1 MHFLEIATNGER
13 FLLKEF
19 FTKKSE
25 SISEDD
31 ILNWIKII
39 KNRGIIEKS
48 IEHLI
53 KVSKDAIQK
62 SKKVSKGLNKITEF
76 VILNILL
83 RISDKIKVQ

>member
-1 MHFLEIATNGER
+1 MD
-13 FLLKEF
+13 KEF
-19 FTKKSE
+19 FLKKSE

-31 ILNWIKII
+31 ILRWIKII
-39 KNRGIIEKS
+39 KSRGIIEKS

-53 KVSKDAIQK
+53 KVSKDAIKK
-62 SKKVSKGLNKITEF
+62 SRKVSNGLNKITEF